1 MIGYRTTSELTG
13 VRLLLD
19 IDPSVNSIAG
29 IRLPSLTEEKP
40 NNQRN
45 QTKHGSILGFHSSDD
60 VTCDMN
66 AHTISKVGMLS
77 KDGSWLAFQG
87 RIGLRDNFHLW
98 LEVQIYPKQHLK
110 KG

>member
-1 MIGYRTTSELTG
+1 M
-13 VRLLLD
+13 RLLLG
-19 IDPSVNSIAG
+19 IDPSVKSIVG
-29 IRLPSLTEEKP
+29 IRLPSLTEGKS

-45 QTKHGSILGFHSSDD
+45 QTKHCSIRVHSSDD

-66 AHTISKVGMLS
+66 AHTVSKVGTFA

-98 LEVQIYPKQHLK
+98 LEARI
-110 KG
+110 